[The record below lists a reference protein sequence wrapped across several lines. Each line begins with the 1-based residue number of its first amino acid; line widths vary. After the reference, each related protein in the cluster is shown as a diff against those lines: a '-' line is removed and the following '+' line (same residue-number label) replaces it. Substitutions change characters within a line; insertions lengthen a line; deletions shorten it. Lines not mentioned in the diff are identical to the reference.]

1 MSWQSSFNHLITG
14 NVQLPRIPVATFS
27 QTNLFLVW
35 VYREFRPLAGP
46 QRPKLNFNW
55 HPSFHPRI
63 KKKNRGKGSL
73 KIVVCKTSVLFSM
86 GAARFKWSPPDN
98 DSYIF
103 QPIAEQEKVEV
114 MPTFFFI
121 KNGNKVFKNAFFW
134 SSKMHF
140 SLSFAPFIFARVHNI
155 WGQMVFQKHWFRKI
169 VITWNFMVLVISFF
183 SCYECLTIS
192 VLFTKLSRR

>member
-121 KNGNKVFKNAFFW
+121 KNGNKVFKNAFFEARKCIFPFLSLPLFLHVYTIFGGKW
-134 SSKMHF
+134 SFKNIGFAKLLLRGISRF
-140 SLSFAPFIFARVHNI
+140 S
-155 WGQMVFQKHWFRKI
+155 
-169 VITWNFMVLVISFF
+169 
-183 SCYECLTIS
+183 
-192 VLFTKLSRR
+192 